1 MWPRSCHDRT
11 LAVVS
16 VVMDG
21 NKTAQNG
28 GLFGVIHVPPMPADP
43 KHDGRTPFS
52 KVIDAALRD
61 AESLATGGVDGLIVE
76 NFGSAPFFKG
86 SGGQPIPA
94 HQAAVLTLIVARCVS
109 DYGLP
114 VGVNCLRNDAMTAL
128 GIAAAAGAKFVRV
141 NVHIGAYLTDQGII
155 EGEAADTLR
164 YRSQLGAATEVWAD
178 VLVKHAE
185 PLVATDPEQAVE
197 DTVHRGLA
205 DAIIVT
211 GKATGSGVE
220 LDRLMS
226 CRAAAPNTPIFIG
239 SGFRPEV
246 VEQFA
251 PLVEGA
257 IVGTWLKHEG
267 RVERAVDASRVRE
280 LVELCQGRFRS

>member
-1 MWPRSCHDRT
+1 M
-11 LAVVS
+11 A
-16 VVMDG
+16 G

-43 KHDGRTPFS
+43 KHDGQTPFS
-52 KVIDAALRD
+52 GVVEAALRD
-61 AESLATGGVDGLIVE
+61 AETLASGGVDGLIVE

-94 HQAAVLTLIVARCVS
+94 HQAAVLTMITSRCVA
-109 DYGLP
+109 DFGLP

-128 GIAAAAGAKFVRV
+128 GIAAAAGARFVRV

-155 EGEAADTLR
+155 EGEAAATLR
-164 YRSQLGAATEVWAD
+164 YRSELGSGTQVWAD

-185 PLVATDPEQAVE
+185 PLVPTDPEQAVA

-211 GKATGSGVE
+211 GKATGAGVD
-220 LDRLMS
+220 LDRLES
-226 CRAAAPNTPIFIG
+226 CRSAAPDTPIYIG
-239 SGFRPEV
+239 SGFQPDV
-246 VEQFA
+246 VERLA

-267 RVERAVDASRVRE
+267 RVERPVDGSRVRQ
-280 LVELCQGRFRS
+280 LVELCRGRFRRQ